1 MFKIL
6 HSGLPPQAGRSLLVR
21 PFRLG
26 LSTAAEIGSF
36 LVCGFIVCFRPRQV
50 KHHLRTLLQLPSRA
64 VQSNS
69 QLPRHLHHPQVGGPR
84 GTDVL
89 FKQRWFLSSSTE
101 QSKLIL
107 QFIWASFLSP
117 SGFWERAV
125 SVVKYLW
132 SWSYFAWFWR
142 HKRADRVNECQSHFS
157 R

>member
-1 MFKIL
+1 MVYLRRQEDPYLWDLSVLDSPLLRKLVHFWFVVL
-6 HSGLPPQAGRSLLVR
+6 SCVSDQGRW
-21 PFRLG
+21 
-26 LSTAAEIGSF
+26 STIWES
-36 LVCGFIVCFRPRQV
+36 CSS
-50 KHHLRTLLQLPSRA
+50 SRA
-64 VQSNS
+64 EQCRVTASS
-69 QLPRHLHHPQVGGPR
+69 PRHLHHPQVGGPR